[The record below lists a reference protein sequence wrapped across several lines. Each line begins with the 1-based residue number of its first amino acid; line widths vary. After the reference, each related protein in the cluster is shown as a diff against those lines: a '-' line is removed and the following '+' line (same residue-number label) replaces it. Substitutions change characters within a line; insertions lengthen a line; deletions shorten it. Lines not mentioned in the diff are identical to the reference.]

1 MAEGTMI
8 DMGDG
13 FGGMSLLSGGAG
25 FVGGLVLGSLWNGN
39 GPWGGRGNAGVGYDT
54 GAINAIQGQL
64 SALQGQVANADR
76 DLLLQTSNQ
85 NQFTGNLINATG
97 DAITNAVNSA
107 NVANIQAQNA
117 ANVSNLQARAA
128 SDMAMQQGFCGVTNA
143 VNTNGAAINRNII
156 AQNYENRLQAQ
167 QLAAQQQQCCCQVLQ
182 KVEQEGCAN
191 RELQRQIQTEAI
203 QSALADS
210 KAQNAAL
217 MAQINLQQQLATSQT
232 AQTAQ
237 ILAAM
242 NTLCNSNKSTTA
254 GA

>member
-1 MAEGTMI
+1 
-8 DMGDG
+8 
-13 FGGMSLLSGGAG
+13 
-25 FVGGLVLGSLWNGN
+25 
-39 GPWGGRGNAGVGYDT
+39 
-54 GAINAIQGQL
+54 
-64 SALQGQVANADR
+64 
-76 DLLLQTSNQ
+76 
-85 NQFTGNLINATG
+85 
-97 DAITNAVNSA
+97 
-107 NVANIQAQNA
+107 
-117 ANVSNLQARAA
+117 
-128 SDMAMQQGFCGVTNA
+128 MQQGFCGVTNA
-143 VNTNGAAINRNII
+143 VNTNGAAINQNII

-242 NTLCNSNKSTTA
+242 NALCNSKSTTA

>member
-1 MAEGTMI
+1 MTEGTSI

-39 GPWGGRGNAGVGYDT
+39 GPWGGRGNAAAGYDT
-54 GAINAIQGQL
+54 GAINAIQTQV
-64 SALQGQVANADR
+64 STLQGQVANANR
-76 DLLLQTSNQ
+76 DLLLQTANQ
-85 NQFTGNLINATG
+85 DQFMGNLINATG
-97 DAITNAVNSA
+97 DAITNAINSA
-107 NVANIQAQNA
+107 NVSNIQAQNA

-143 VNTNGAAINRNII
+143 VNTNGATINQNIV

-182 KVEQEGCAN
+182 KIEQEGCAN

-203 QSALADS
+203 QNALADS

-217 MAQINLQQQLATSQT
+217 MAQINLQQQLTTTQAT
-232 AQTAQ
+232 QTAQ

-242 NTLCNSNKSTTA
+242 NALSNSSKSTTA

>member
-64 SALQGQVANADR
+64 SALQGQVSNADR

-167 QLAAQQQQCCCQVLQ
+167 QIGRASC
-182 KVEQEGCAN
+182 
-191 RELQRQIQTEAI
+191 RERV
-203 QSALADS
+203 
-210 KAQNAAL
+210 
-217 MAQINLQQQLATSQT
+217 
-232 AQTAQ
+232 
-237 ILAAM
+237 
-242 NTLCNSNKSTTA
+242 
-254 GA
+254 

>member
-54 GAINAIQGQL
+54 GAINAIQGQM
-64 SALQGQVANADR
+64 SALQGH
-76 DLLLQTSNQ
+76 
-85 NQFTGNLINATG
+85 ATG

-217 MAQINLQQQLATSQT
+217 MAQINLQQQLAASQT

-242 NTLCNSNKSTTA
+242 NTLCNSKSTTA

>member
-54 GAINAIQGQL
+54 GAINAIQGQM
-64 SALQGQVANADR
+64 SALQ
-76 DLLLQTSNQ
+76 NQ
-85 NQFTGNLINATG
+85 NQFTGNLINSTG

-217 MAQINLQQQLATSQT
+217 MAQINLQQQLAASQT
-232 AQTAQ
+232 TQTAQ

-242 NTLCNSNKSTTA
+242 NALCNSKSTTA

>member
-1 MAEGTMI
+1 MI

-54 GAINAIQGQL
+54 GAINAIQGQM

-85 NQFTGNLINATG
+85 NQFTGNLINSTG
-97 DAITNAVNSA
+97 DAITNAINSA

-191 RELQRQIQTEAI
+191 RELQR
-203 QSALADS
+203 
-210 KAQNAAL
+210 
-217 MAQINLQQQLATSQT
+217 
-232 AQTAQ
+232 
-237 ILAAM
+237 
-242 NTLCNSNKSTTA
+242 
-254 GA
+254 

>member
-1 MAEGTMI
+1 MEFFMAEGTSI

-25 FVGGLVLGSLWNGN
+25 FVGGLVLGSLWNCN
-39 GPWGGRGNAGVGYDT
+39 GPWGGRGNAAAGYDT
-54 GAINAIQGQL
+54 GAINAIQAQV
-64 SALQGQVANADR
+64 STLQGQVANADR
-76 DLLLQTSNQ
+76 DLLLQTANQ
-85 NQFTGNLINATG
+85 NQFTGNLINSTG
-97 DAITNAVNSA
+97 DAITNAINSA
-107 NVANIQAQNA
+107 NVANI
-117 ANVSNLQARAA
+117 QARAA

-217 MAQINLQQQLATSQT
+217 MAQINLQQQLAASQT

-242 NTLCNSNKSTTA
+242 NALCNSKSTTA

>member
-1 MAEGTMI
+1 MAEGTSI

-54 GAINAIQGQL
+54 GAIN
-64 SALQGQVANADR
+64 
-76 DLLLQTSNQ
+76 
-85 NQFTGNLINATG
+85 
-97 DAITNAVNSA
+97 SA
-107 NVANIQAQNA
+107 NVSNIQAQNA
-117 ANVSNLQARAA
+117 ANVANLQARAA

-217 MAQINLQQQLATSQT
+217 MAQINLQQQLAASQT
-232 AQTAQ
+232 TQTAQ

-242 NTLCNSNKSTTA
+242 NALCNSKGTTA